1 VSISSTLSAIF
12 DPPSPAVAQGA
23 SGAPAS
29 SVDDSGFSFHDLLS
43 IVNPLQHLPVIG
55 TLYRAITGD
64 TIKTPEKIAGDA
76 LYGGLWGAV
85 ASVADAAFQA
95 VTGKDVGDTVLA
107 LFTGDHASASIGV
120 AANTPPATAAA
131 ASPAP
136 LSAPVPAPA
145 PAAANNDPNIAALTA
160 SLASKG
166 VDSETAQRAIFAYQK
181 SMTLPTAVLATVQ

>member
-1 VSISSTLSAIF
+1 MSISSTLSAIF

-23 SGAPAS
+23 SAAPAS

-43 IVNPLQHLPVIG
+43 IINPLQHLPVIS

-107 LFTGDHASASIGV
+107 FLTGDHASAPIAV
-120 AANTPPATAAA
+120 AAKTPAAASTPATA
-131 ASPAP
+131 
-136 LSAPVPAPA
+136 
-145 PAAANNDPNIAALTA
+145 PAATPATATDPNVAALTA
-160 SLASKG
+160 SLAGKG
-166 VDSETAQRAIFAYQK
+166 VDSDTAQRAIFAYRK
-181 SMTLPTAVLATVQ
+181 SMALPNMVLAAQP

>member
-1 VSISSTLSAIF
+1 MSISSTLSAIF

-23 SGAPAS
+23 SAAPAS

-43 IVNPLQHLPVIG
+43 IINPLQHLPVIG

-107 LFTGDHASASIGV
+107 LLTGNHASASIGV
-120 AANTPPATAAA
+120 ATTAPAT
-131 ASPAP
+131 
-136 LSAPVPAPA
+136 A
-145 PAAANNDPNIAALTA
+145 PAAATDPNVAALTA
-160 SLASKG
+160 SLAGKG
-166 VDSETAQRAIFAYQK
+166 VDSDTAKRAIFAYQK
-181 SMTLPTAVLATVQ
+181 SMTLPNMVLAAQP

>member
-1 VSISSTLSAIF
+1 MLGLPQTQAQAEAASAA
-12 DPPSPAVAQGA
+12 PAG
-23 SGAPAS
+23 SGA
-29 SVDDSGFSFHDLLS
+29 GFSFHDLLS

-107 LFTGDHASASIGV
+107 FLTGDHASASIGV
-120 AANTPPATAAA
+120 ATN
-131 ASPAP
+131 
-136 LSAPVPAPA
+136 A
-145 PAAANNDPNIAALTA
+145 PAAAPTTNALAATPAAATDPNVAALTA
-160 SLASKG
+160 SLAGKG
-166 VDSETAQRAIFAYQK
+166 VDSDTAKRAIFAYQK
-181 SMTLPTAVLATVQ
+181 SMTLPNMVLATAQ

>member
-12 DPPSPAVAQGA
+12 DPPSPAAAQGTA
-23 SGAPAS
+23 SASATPAA

-43 IVNPLQHLPVIG
+43 IINPLQHLPVIG

-107 LFTGDHASASIGV
+107 LLTGNHASASIGV
-120 AANTPPATAAA
+120 ATN
-131 ASPAP
+131 
-136 LSAPVPAPA
+136 A
-145 PAAANNDPNIAALTA
+145 PAAAPATTTTSAATPAAATDPNVAALTA
-160 SLASKG
+160 SLAGKG
-166 VDSETAQRAIFAYQK
+166 VDSDTAKRAIFAYQK
-181 SMTLPTAVLATVQ
+181 SMILPNMAFATAQ

>member
-1 VSISSTLSAIF
+1 MSISSTLSAIF
-12 DPPSPAVAQGA
+12 DPPSPAAAQGTAGA
-23 SGAPAS
+23 SATPAA

-43 IVNPLQHLPVIG
+43 IINPLQHLPVIG

-107 LFTGDHASASIGV
+107 FLTGDHASASIGV
-120 AANTPPATAAA
+120 ATN
-131 ASPAP
+131 
-136 LSAPVPAPA
+136 A
-145 PAAANNDPNIAALTA
+145 PAAAPTTNALVATPAAATDPNVAALTA
-160 SLASKG
+160 SLAGKG
-166 VDSETAQRAIFAYQK
+166 VDSDTAKRAIFAYQK
-181 SMTLPTAVLATVQ
+181 SMTLPNMVLAAQP